1 MTTKVNKTI
10 MVNVPVSTAYRQWT
24 KFEEFPHFMGGVE
37 RVTRLSEDRL
47 EWVAEIAGVHRRWE
61 AKIVQQDVD
70 RAVAWAAVEGAKNA
84 GWVDFKE
91 AGPSQTSLHLS
102 LEYEPHGVLEF
113 LGDKLHIVE
122 RQAESDL
129 KKFKEYIEKQAP
141 EAGTDTAERTT
152 AGTTATATGAT
163 AATGASGT
171 TGSQLPRTRHRSSI
185 PSPTR
190 SIRPTAWPIW
200 TATPTRRLTATPAAK
215 RSGRQTKVAARDSS
229 HPWAG
234 CRDSGKVPLIG
245 RGVLTFFDHRGS
257 ESKPPKVEIAAS
269 RAQRRSGIS
278 ARPAN
283 P

>member
-171 TGSQLPRTRHRSSI
+171 TGSNAPD
-185 PSPTR
+185 SPPIVDPITHPFDQTNGLADVDGDSDETADSDTR
-190 SIRPTAWPIW
+190 SEAER
-200 TATPTRRLTATPAAK
+200 K
-215 RSGRQTKVAARDSS
+215 EDE
-229 HPWAG
+229 
-234 CRDSGKVPLIG
+234 G
-245 RGVLTFFDHRGS
+245 RGEGFI
-257 ESKPPKVEIAAS
+257 PPLGGMPG
-269 RAQRRSGIS
+269 QR
-278 ARPAN
+278 
-283 P
+283 

>member
-37 RVTRLSEDRL
+37 RVTRLSDDRL

-61 AKIVQQDVD
+61 AKIVQQDLD

-141 EAGTDTAERTT
+141 ETGDETT
-152 AGTTATATGAT
+152 A
-163 AATGASGT
+163 ASGT
-171 TGSQLPRTRHRSSI
+171 GNPDSTPIVDPITHPFDQTNGLADIDGDSDETADSD
-185 PSPTR
+185 TR
-190 SIRPTAWPIW
+190 S
-200 TATPTRRLTATPAAK
+200 AAERK
-215 RSGRQTKVAARDSS
+215 QDEDRGPGFIPPQSGMLPG
-229 HPWAG
+229 H
-234 CRDSGKVPLIG
+234 
-245 RGVLTFFDHRGS
+245 
-257 ESKPPKVEIAAS
+257 
-269 RAQRRSGIS
+269 
-278 ARPAN
+278 
-283 P
+283 

>member
-24 KFEEFPHFMGGVE
+24 KYEDFPHFMGGVE
-37 RVTRLSEDRL
+37 RVTRLSDDRL

-141 EAGTDTAERTT
+141 EAS
-152 AGTTATATGAT
+152 ATATGT
-163 AATGASGT
+163 SGT
-171 TGSQLPRTRHRSSI
+171 PTSD
-185 PSPTR
+185 SPPIVDPVTHVFDQTNGLVDLEGDSDETADSDTR
-190 SIRPTAWPIW
+190 S
-200 TATPTRRLTATPAAK
+200 AAE
-215 RSGRQTKVAARDSS
+215 RHDDEDRG
-229 HPWAG
+229 PG
-234 CRDSGKVPLIG
+234 FIPPLG
-245 RGVLTFFDHRGS
+245 GLPG
-257 ESKPPKVEIAAS
+257 
-269 RAQRRSGIS
+269 QR
-278 ARPAN
+278 
-283 P
+283 

>member
-37 RVTRLSEDRL
+37 RVTRLSDDRL
-47 EWVAEIAGVHRRWE
+47 EWVAQIAGVHRRWE
-61 AKIVQQDVD
+61 AKIVQQDLD

-113 LGDKLHIVE
+113 LGDRLHIVE

-141 EAGTDTAERTT
+141 E
-152 AGTTATATGAT
+152 TGDENPRPGT
-163 AATGASGT
+163 AAAGAS
-171 TGSQLPRTRHRSSI
+171 
-185 PSPTR
+185 
-190 SIRPTAWPIW
+190 
-200 TATPTRRLTATPAAK
+200 ATPASDSTPIVDPITHPFDQTNGLADVDGDSDETAESDT
-215 RSGRQTKVAARDSS
+215 RSAAERKQDEERG
-229 HPWAG
+229 PG
-234 CRDSGKVPLIG
+234 FIPPQSGFLPG
-245 RGVLTFFDHRGS
+245 QH
-257 ESKPPKVEIAAS
+257 
-269 RAQRRSGIS
+269 
-278 ARPAN
+278 
-283 P
+283 

>member
-24 KFEEFPHFMGGVE
+24 KFEEFPLFMGGVE
-37 RVTRLSEDRL
+37 RVTRLNDDRL

-61 AKIVQQDVD
+61 AKIVQQDLD

-141 EAGTDTAERTT
+141 E
-152 AGTTATATGAT
+152 TGDENPRPGT
-163 AATGASGT
+163 AAAGAS
-171 TGSQLPRTRHRSSI
+171 
-185 PSPTR
+185 
-190 SIRPTAWPIW
+190 
-200 TATPTRRLTATPAAK
+200 ATPASDSTPIVDPITHPFDQTNGLADVDGDSDETAESDT
-215 RSGRQTKVAARDSS
+215 RSAAERKQDEDRG
-229 HPWAG
+229 PG
-234 CRDSGKVPLIG
+234 FIPPQSGFLPG
-245 RGVLTFFDHRGS
+245 QH
-257 ESKPPKVEIAAS
+257 
-269 RAQRRSGIS
+269 
-278 ARPAN
+278 
-283 P
+283 

>member
-61 AKIVQQDVD
+61 AKIVQQDLD

-113 LGDKLHIVE
+113 LGDKLHVVE

-141 EAGTDTAERTT
+141 EAGTPAPE
-152 AGTTATATGAT
+152 T
-163 AATGASGT
+163 AATTSAGTAATSATSEASDSTPVIDPATHVFDQTNGLVDLEGDSDET
-171 TGSQLPRTRHRSSI
+171 ADSD
-185 PSPTR
+185 TR
-190 SIRPTAWPIW
+190 S
-200 TATPTRRLTATPAAK
+200 AAE
-215 RSGRQTKVAARDSS
+215 RDENG
-229 HPWAG
+229 PG
-234 CRDSGKVPLIG
+234 FI
-245 RGVLTFFDHRGS
+245 
-257 ESKPPKVEIAAS
+257 PPMGGLPG
-269 RAQRRSGIS
+269 QR
-278 ARPAN
+278 
-283 P
+283 

>member
-37 RVTRLSEDRL
+37 RVTRLSDDRL

-141 EAGTDTAERTT
+141 EAGTDAAERTT

-171 TGSQLPRTRHRSSI
+171 TGSPA
-185 PSPTR
+185 PDSPPIVDPITHPFDQTNGLADLDGDSDETADSDTR
-190 SIRPTAWPIW
+190 SEAER
-200 TATPTRRLTATPAAK
+200 K
-215 RSGRQTKVAARDSS
+215 EDE
-229 HPWAG
+229 
-234 CRDSGKVPLIG
+234 G
-245 RGVLTFFDHRGS
+245 RGEGFI
-257 ESKPPKVEIAAS
+257 PPLGGMPG
-269 RAQRRSGIS
+269 QR
-278 ARPAN
+278 
-283 P
+283 

>member
-24 KFEEFPHFMGGVE
+24 KFEDFPHFMGGVE
-37 RVTRLSEDRL
+37 RVTRLSDDRL

-141 EAGTDTAERTT
+141 E
-152 AGTTATATGAT
+152 TGVE
-163 AATGASGT
+163 T
-171 TGSQLPRTRHRSSI
+171 TGSTTTASATSD
-185 PSPTR
+185 SPPIVDPVTHVFDQTNGLVDLEGDSDETADSDTR
-190 SIRPTAWPIW
+190 S
-200 TATPTRRLTATPAAK
+200 AAE
-215 RSGRQTKVAARDSS
+215 RHDDEDRG
-229 HPWAG
+229 PG
-234 CRDSGKVPLIG
+234 FIPPLG
-245 RGVLTFFDHRGS
+245 GLPG
-257 ESKPPKVEIAAS
+257 
-269 RAQRRSGIS
+269 QR
-278 ARPAN
+278 
-283 P
+283 

>member
-10 MVNVPVSTAYRQWT
+10 MVNVAVSTAYNQWT

-61 AKIVQQDVD
+61 AKIVQQDPD

-84 GWVDFKE
+84 GWVEFKE

-113 LGDKLHIVE
+113 LGDKLHVVD

-141 EAGTDTAERTT
+141 ETSATT
-152 AGTTATATGAT
+152 ETAT
-163 AATGASGT
+163 AATSGGT
-171 TGSQLPRTRHRSSI
+171 TGTPDSTPVIDPATHVFDQTNGLVDVEGDSDETAESD
-185 PSPTR
+185 TR
-190 SIRPTAWPIW
+190 S
-200 TATPTRRLTATPAAK
+200 AAERK
-215 RSGRQTKVAARDSS
+215 AEE
-229 HPWAG
+229 
-234 CRDSGKVPLIG
+234 G
-245 RGVLTFFDHRGS
+245 RGEGFI
-257 ESKPPKVEIAAS
+257 PPMGGMPG
-269 RAQRRSGIS
+269 QR
-278 ARPAN
+278 
-283 P
+283 

>member
-1 MTTKVNKTI
+1 MTTKVNKTS

-37 RVTRLSEDRL
+37 RVTRLSDDRL
-47 EWVAEIAGVHRRWE
+47 EWVAQIAGVHRRWE
-61 AKIVQQDVD
+61 AKIVQQDLD

-141 EAGTDTAERTT
+141 E
-152 AGTTATATGAT
+152 TGDENPRPGT
-163 AATGASGT
+163 AAAGAS
-171 TGSQLPRTRHRSSI
+171 
-185 PSPTR
+185 
-190 SIRPTAWPIW
+190 
-200 TATPTRRLTATPAAK
+200 ATPASDSTPIVDPITHPFDQTNGLADVDGDSDETAESDT
-215 RSGRQTKVAARDSS
+215 RSAAERKQDEDRG
-229 HPWAG
+229 PG
-234 CRDSGKVPLIG
+234 FIPPQSGFLPG
-245 RGVLTFFDHRGS
+245 QH
-257 ESKPPKVEIAAS
+257 
-269 RAQRRSGIS
+269 
-278 ARPAN
+278 
-283 P
+283 

>member
-37 RVTRLSEDRL
+37 RVTRLSDDRL

-61 AKIVQQDVD
+61 AKIVQQDLD

-141 EAGTDTAERTT
+141 ETVDETPRPG
-152 AGTTATATGAT
+152 T
-163 AATGASGT
+163 AAAGVS
-171 TGSQLPRTRHRSSI
+171 
-185 PSPTR
+185 
-190 SIRPTAWPIW
+190 
-200 TATPTRRLTATPAAK
+200 ATPASDSTPIVDPITHPFDQTNGLADVDGDSDETAESDT
-215 RSGRQTKVAARDSS
+215 RSAAERKQDEDRG
-229 HPWAG
+229 PG
-234 CRDSGKVPLIG
+234 FIPPQSGFLPG
-245 RGVLTFFDHRGS
+245 QH
-257 ESKPPKVEIAAS
+257 
-269 RAQRRSGIS
+269 
-278 ARPAN
+278 
-283 P
+283 